1 MCRERQTTANNKI
14 DNAFYITYSSLV
26 FLYNKYIT
34 ENENMSI
41 INNIYL
47 HFIYIFV
54 ENSLFYLYRIA
65 TYVILIVTNFLVCN
79 CLEVKALVYLG
90 VFLNVENLSAL
101 ITLNFR

>member
-1 MCRERQTTANNKI
+1 MFRERQRTANNKI

-26 FLYNKYIT
+26 FFYNKYIT

-54 ENSLFYLYRIA
+54 ENSLFCLYRIA
-65 TYVILIVTNFLVCN
+65 AYVILIVTNFLVCN
-79 CLEVKALVYLG
+79 YLEVKALVYLG